1 MLQGADS
8 MWGIIAESLSASP
21 YKKGDVSLGAVYRRC
36 TYRDVVETARVV
48 NIERDGVGITH
59 VFYDATIS
67 SRCGT
72 GAEFTDR
79 RALSLATF
87 RKEFSQA

>member
-1 MLQGADS
+1 

-21 YKKGDVSLGAVYRRC
+21 YKKGDVCLGAVYQRYS
-36 TYRDVVETARVV
+36 YRDVVETARVV

-59 VFYDATIS
+59 VFYDATIT
-67 SRCGT
+67 SRCGS
-72 GAEFTDR
+72 GAIFTDR
-79 RALSLATF
+79 RALNLATF

>member
-1 MLQGADS
+1 MC
-8 MWGIIAESLSASP
+8 
-21 YKKGDVSLGAVYRRC
+21 LGEVYQRYSC
-36 TYRDVVETARVV
+36 PDVVETARVV
-48 NIERDGVGITH
+48 NIEQDCVGIPH

-67 SRCGT
+67 SRSGG

-79 RALSLATF
+79 RTLNLATF